1 MRTIMKK
8 SVFLSMLVVMLL
20 SMACMM
26 TSCKSCGKGSPGE
39 SAVEKVVA
47 ASDYDGVLADFT
59 AGVNHIVALHRQT
72 MNQKIGGQQYEWRNL
87 QVIFNDTIK
96 AETIDDLKVVDITDV
111 FFYWND
117 EEPHVQY
124 ISTNVA
130 KGTII
135 PNPIIDVWIEDDELD
150 NCEIKLWPEDVLKRL
165 KEWNGVI
172 PESKCMV
179 LRMPVGP
186 RNCNAQWVM
195 GDIGDPIFID
205 AVTGDITN
213 WCPAF
218 PIPNVNGP
226 LGEWP

>member
-1 MRTIMKK
+1 MKK
-8 SVFLSMLVVMLL
+8 IVFLSMMLMLFTSMLVGC
-20 SMACMM
+20 S
-26 TSCKSCGKGSPGE
+26 SCDSKNQGQEQQKE
-39 SAVEKVVA
+39 AVIN
-47 ASDYDGVLADFT
+47 ASDYDGVVADIT
-59 AGVNHIVALHRQT
+59 AGVNHIVAMHRQT
-72 MNQKIGGQQYEWRNL
+72 MNRMIDGKQYEWRNMK
-87 QVIFNDTIK
+87 VIFNDTIK
-96 AETIDDLKVVDITDV
+96 AENIDELKIVDVTDV

-117 EEPHVQY
+117 EGPHVQY
-124 ISTNVA
+124 ISTNVE

-135 PNPIIDVWIEDDELD
+135 PPPIIDVWIEDDELD

-172 PESKCMV
+172 PESRCMV

-186 RNCNAQWVM
+186 RNCNAQWVI
-195 GDIGDPIFID
+195 GGIGDPIFID
-205 AVTGDITN
+205 AVTGEITN

>member
-1 MRTIMKK
+1 MKK
-8 SVFLSMLVVMLL
+8 FYFIMGLMLMVFGMTLSGC
-20 SMACMM
+20 S
-26 TSCKSCGKGSPGE
+26 SCQSGNNKQDAPKGQVSI
-39 SAVEKVVA
+39 SAT
-47 ASDYDGVLADFT
+47 DYDGVVADFT
-59 AGVNHIVALHRQT
+59 AGVDHIVAMHRQA
-72 MNQKIGGQQYEWRNL
+72 MNRLIDGHQYEWRNL
-87 QVIFNDTIK
+87 KVIFNDTVK
-96 AETIDDLKVVDITDV
+96 AETIDELKIVDVTDV

-117 EEPHVQY
+117 EGPHVQY
-124 ISTNVA
+124 ISSNVE

-135 PNPIIDVWIEDDELD
+135 PVPIIDVWIEDDELD
-150 NCEIKLWPEDVLKRL
+150 NCEIKLWPYDVLKRL

-172 PESKCMV
+172 PESTCMV

-195 GDIGDPIFID
+195 GGIGDPIFID
-205 AVTGDITN
+205 AVTGEVTN

>member
-1 MRTIMKK
+1 M
-8 SVFLSMLVVMLL
+8 MLMSIVLL
-20 SMACMM
+20 S
-26 TSCKSCGKGSPGE
+26 SCNGCQQQKEAPDEKGQ
-39 SAVEKVVA
+39 VVN
-47 ASDYDGVLADFT
+47 ASDYDGVIADFT
-59 AGVNHIVALHRQT
+59 AGVNHIVAMHRQT

-87 QVIFNDTIK
+87 KVIFNDTIK
-96 AETIDDLKVVDITDV
+96 AENIDELKIVDVTDV

-117 EEPHVQY
+117 EGPHVQY
-124 ISTNVA
+124 ISSNVA

-135 PNPIIDVWIEDDELD
+135 PPPIIDVWIEDDELD

-172 PESKCMV
+172 PESRCMV

-195 GDIGDPIFID
+195 GEIGDPIFID
-205 AVTGDITN
+205 AVTGEITN

-218 PIPNVNGP
+218 PNPKANGP